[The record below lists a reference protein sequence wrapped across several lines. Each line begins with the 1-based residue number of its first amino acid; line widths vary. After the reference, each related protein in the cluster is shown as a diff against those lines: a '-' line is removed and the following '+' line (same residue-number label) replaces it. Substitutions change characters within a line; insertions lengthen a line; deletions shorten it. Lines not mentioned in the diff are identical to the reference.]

1 MMLAVRKKNRYL
13 VVNFL
18 KCQVLQWTIGRP
30 QLSHNNF
37 ANLFVCFIA
46 FNIGVFAFIMAP
58 GIANYHP
65 GVVVCWALLC
75 GLSLVLWVENC
86 FADPGWIRPR
96 TIYPQHHLLG
106 SDPTAGFD
114 AEQPVESQMA
124 HHDALAQDLHGIP
137 SGDAS
142 LVKMEMEQ
150 NKLNYQRQLIT
161 QAKKRLSESA
171 PARPAAGGYG
181 EEAQPLMDSR
191 AGAQLDRAAVVLRE
205 REGAAGEEVGRAR
218 VERLLAEGGGEY
230 LTLLDKGDFKQICVV
245 CRARRRMRSHHCK
258 DCGRCVDRLDHH
270 CPWIDNCVGLGNQ
283 RAFFCFIAVL
293 LGVITCF
300 YYASMLYFVDVVWPL
315 LSEGSFFGLFH
326 AIATG
331 ALGPEFCTVL
341 VLTASIFNMVWLAFV
356 GALVAR
362 HTAYMA
368 MNVTT
373 FEVLVRPSHVQ
384 RRFPKHKGR
393 FWFMH
398 GWDPAECAQRI
409 VAYWTL
415 DTSRDAADFSGASP
429 SAGDSFTVPAGA
441 PGGGGHPGPGAIRG
455 GSPSYHLV
463 KSDAPA

>member
-150 NKLNYQRQLIT
+150 NKLNYQRQHSWIV
-161 QAKKRLSESA
+161 QRWCCESA
-171 PARPAAGGYG
+171 RVPRGRR
-181 EEAQPLMDSR
+181 LVVHVWRDSL
-191 AGAQLDRAAVVLRE
+191 Q
-205 REGAAGEEVGRAR
+205 
-218 VERLLAEGGGEY
+218 
-230 LTLLDKGDFKQICVV
+230 
-245 CRARRRMRSHHCK
+245 
-258 DCGRCVDRLDHH
+258 
-270 CPWIDNCVGLGNQ
+270 
-283 RAFFCFIAVL
+283 
-293 LGVITCF
+293 
-300 YYASMLYFVDVVWPL
+300 
-315 LSEGSFFGLFH
+315 
-326 AIATG
+326 
-331 ALGPEFCTVL
+331 
-341 VLTASIFNMVWLAFV
+341 
-356 GALVAR
+356 
-362 HTAYMA
+362 
-368 MNVTT
+368 
-373 FEVLVRPSHVQ
+373 
-384 RRFPKHKGR
+384 
-393 FWFMH
+393 
-398 GWDPAECAQRI
+398 
-409 VAYWTL
+409 
-415 DTSRDAADFSGASP
+415 
-429 SAGDSFTVPAGA
+429 
-441 PGGGGHPGPGAIRG
+441 
-455 GSPSYHLV
+455 
-463 KSDAPA
+463 